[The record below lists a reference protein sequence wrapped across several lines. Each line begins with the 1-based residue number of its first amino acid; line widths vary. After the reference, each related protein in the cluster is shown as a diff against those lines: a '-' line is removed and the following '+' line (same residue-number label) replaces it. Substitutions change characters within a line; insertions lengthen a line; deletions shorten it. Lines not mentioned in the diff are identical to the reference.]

1 MQDLLQNH
9 LLTVVVFLPTAG
21 AAVLLFFPESA
32 RQAAKWF
39 AFAVSLL
46 DLAVSIPLWTRFDV
60 SAAGFQFTEKV
71 PWVPAIGISYALG
84 IDGISLLL
92 ILLTTLLTPVS
103 LLFSVTHVEK
113 SVRAFSIAFLVLE
126 TGMLGSLAALDLA
139 LFYVFWE
146 VMLVPMYFII
156 GIWGGAKRIYAA
168 MKFFLFTMAG
178 SLLMFLAI
186 LYLAVR
192 HHAAAGTWSFLL
204 ADLLRLDLPA
214 STQALLFVAFAL
226 AFAIKVPVF
235 PLHTWLPDA
244 HTEAPTAGSIILAGV
259 LLKLGIYGYLRF
271 ALPLFPDA
279 ALRYA
284 PWLGILG
291 VIGVVYGAM
300 VAYAQKDMK
309 RLVAYSSVSHLGLV
323 VVGVGAFT
331 TTALSGSILQMIN
344 HGLSTGA
351 LFLLVGVLYERRH
364 TREIEAYGGIA
375 GIVPVTTALFIIA
388 TLSSI
393 GLPGLNGFVGEFLI
407 LVGTFT
413 SSIPYAKLFTAFA
426 ATGMILSAIYML
438 SLVQRVF
445 WNPLVHE
452 ENRKLTEIRSS
463 ELVAAGVLV
472 VLMIWI
478 GVRPND
484 VLSRLGPSVEAVR
497 ASVTQRTAQ
506 ARAPRAVGAGVSG
519 GRTRRLSRPSAAGAA
534 DDARY
539 VPARVNEAVV
549 TTGGGRPQGP
559 PLRHQGTT
567 QARVRAPRAVGAGLD
582 PARVTGATVTT
593 GGLQGAG
600 GAR

>member
-1 MQDLLQNH
+1 MLNAVLQEH
-9 LLTVVVFLPTAG
+9 LLSAVIFLPTAG
-21 AAVLLFFPESA
+21 AALLLFFPESA
-32 RQAAKWF
+32 SRAAKWF
-39 AFAVSLL
+39 AFAVSV
-46 DLAVSIPLWTRFDV
+46 AEFAISIPLWTRFDV
-60 SAAGFQFTEKV
+60 SASGFQFAEKASWI
-71 PWVPAIGISYALG
+71 PSIGISYAIG
-84 IDGISLLL
+84 IDGISLVL

-113 SVRAFSIAFLVLE
+113 SARAFSISFLVLE
-126 TGMLGSLAALDLA
+126 TGMIGSLAALDLA

-156 GIWGGAKRIYAA
+156 GIWGGARRIYAA

-186 LYLAVR
+186 LYLAAR
-192 HHAAAGTWSFLL
+192 HRATTGTWSFLL
-204 ADLLRLDLPA
+204 SDLTRLDFPS
-214 STQALLFVAFAL
+214 STQSILFFAFAL

-259 LLKLGIYGYLRF
+259 LLKLGVYGYLRF
-271 ALPLFPDA
+271 ALPLFPEA
-279 ALRYA
+279 AVRYA

-291 VIGVVYGAM
+291 IIGVIYGAM

-331 TTALSGSILQMIN
+331 ATALSGAVLQMVN

-364 TREIEAYGGIA
+364 TREISAYGGIA
-375 GIVPVTTALFIIA
+375 GIVPVTTALFLVA

-393 GLPGLNGFVGEFLI
+393 GLPGLNGFVGEFLV
-407 LVGTFT
+407 LVGTW
-413 SSIPYAKLFTAFA
+413 SSPHRGWAVAA
-426 ATGMILSAIYML
+426 ATGVILSAVYML

-452 ENRKLTEIRSS
+452 ENRSLPDIRTS
-463 ELVAAGVLV
+463 ELVAASVLV

-484 VLSRLGPSVEAVR
+484 VLSRLGPSIDAVQR
-497 ASVTQRTAQ
+497 SVTQRQAGLPRGGRAQ
-506 ARAPRAVGAGVSG
+506 TPSPRTEAGARAE
-519 GRTRRLSRPSAAGAA
+519 TRMAER
-534 DDARY
+534 
-539 VPARVNEAVV
+539 
-549 TTGGGRPQGP
+549 
-559 PLRHQGTT
+559 
-567 QARVRAPRAVGAGLD
+567 
-582 PARVTGATVTT
+582 
-593 GGLQGAG
+593 
-600 GAR
+600 